1 MVRLTRRAE
10 SDLAGIADSTIQS
23 FGIEQ
28 ARRYIAGL
36 EACFHTLGG
45 KPSKGRSAEELAPRL
60 RRFRYKSHVV
70 FFIPG
75 GEGVLIVRVL
85 HQSMDFQR
93 HL

>member
-1 MVRLTRRAE
+1 MVSLTRRAE
-10 SDLAGIADSTIQS
+10 SDLAGIADYTMES

-28 ARRYIAGL
+28 ARRYIAAL
-36 EACFHTLGG
+36 EACFHTFSG
-45 KPSKGRSAEELAPRL
+45 KPSKGRSAEEIAPRL

-85 HQSMDFQR
+85 HESMDFHR